1 MSTKC
6 TPKVLREGRLW
17 WGRNTAGRDS
27 VPSSGKCFVCPG
39 KLLPGAS
46 GGGSEM
52 EVCSRRCAISGS

>member
-6 TPKVLREGRLW
+6 TPKALREGRLW
-17 WGRNTAGRDS
+17 WGRDIAGCDS
-27 VPSSGKCFVCPG
+27 VPSKCFVCPG

-46 GGGSEM
+46 RGGSEM